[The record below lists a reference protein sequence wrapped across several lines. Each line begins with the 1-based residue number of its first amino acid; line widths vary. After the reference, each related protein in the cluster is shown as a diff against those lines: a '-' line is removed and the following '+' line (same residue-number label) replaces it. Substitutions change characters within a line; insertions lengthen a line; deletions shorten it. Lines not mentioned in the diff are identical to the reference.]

1 MKKKIYNTIYR
12 LFFKCDYRLIITV
25 GGIDMRLYNPLLDD
39 IEDNIWNRG
48 IVANGTVYQ
57 IGDLY
62 MEGKGPGTYAE
73 LLRGDHDIIGELTE
87 CIYNEKYQKEMQ

>member
-1 MKKKIYNTIYR
+1 MREEIYDAIYR
-12 LFFKCDYRLIITV
+12 LFFKCDYRLTINV
-25 GGIDMRLYNPLLDD
+25 GGIELRLYNPLLDD
-39 IEDNIWNRG
+39 IEDNVWNMG
-48 IVANGTVYQ
+48 IIANGTVYQ

-87 CIYNEKYQKEMQ
+87 CIYNEKYQKEM